1 MDKIWKNIHIG
12 VKNMYYEAKKVRK
25 KEHLIIIIFMSAT
38 TVLLWM
44 LMIKLDKTENTKFE
58 TNYNASKVST
68 KHEENVEKQPENT
81 IEKASKK
88 IVGISKMENTSMWLF
103 DAKDDFIGI
112 GSGVI
117 VSDNGYIL
125 TNEHVAGSK
134 YSNVYVTLENGMKYN
149 STVVWADKDLDL
161 AIVKISAENL
171 DYMRLGDSDNIKLGE
186 GVYAIGNPI
195 GFEFQRTVTKGIISG
210 INRTIKINEQDSES
224 YMEDL
229 IQTDA
234 TINDGNSGG
243 ALINEAGELLGINTV
258 KINDAES
265 IGFAIPINI
274 VKPVLDKLINSG
286 EVNDLRLGIYALD
299 KEALPYLDS
308 NLDIK
313 SGIYVVSIQN
323 DSILKDK
330 LRVGDIIE
338 SIDETDINKM
348 NEVRKIIWSKNKG
361 DRVVLKVKR
370 GLEYLNLEVEL
381 K

>member
-1 MDKIWKNIHIG
+1 
-12 VKNMYYEAKKVRK
+12 MYYEAKNVKRR
-25 KEHLIIIIFMSAT
+25 ESLIIIVFMCAT

-81 IEKASKK
+81 IENASKK

-186 GVYAIGNPI
+186 CVYAIGNPI

-323 DSILKDK
+323 DSILKNK

-370 GLEYLNLEVEL
+370 GLEHLNLEVEL

>member
-1 MDKIWKNIHIG
+1 MKSDLIPFFIIG
-12 VKNMYYEAKKVRK
+12 NG
-25 KEHLIIIIFMSAT
+25 SN
-38 TVLLWM
+38 LL
-44 LMIKLDKTENTKFE
+44 
-58 TNYNASKVST
+58 
-68 KHEENVEKQPENT
+68 
-81 IEKASKK
+81 
-88 IVGISKMENTSMWLF
+88 
-103 DAKDDFIGI
+103 
-112 GSGVI
+112 

-186 GVYAIGNPI
+186 CVYAIGNPI

-330 LRVGDIIE
+330 LRVGDINMFNKITKNCIFMSYKYSVDSFNEITLDFEIHKGSRIE
-338 SIDETDINKM
+338 YK
-348 NEVRKIIWSKNKG
+348 KYKYW
-361 DRVVLKVKR
+361 
-370 GLEYLNLEVEL
+370 GLEISLDATNITYIWE
-381 K
+381 